1 MTHTNTAQVAFVVS
15 YGKYPFIRSFIYQ
28 FKYKF
33 KIEGTKANVFMYL
46 YLISG
51 LLFTLRALQNVR
63 SSPQTE
69 DRLQPSFQKA
79 YDAVLKRH
87 HNFAIRTVVQVALR
101 ACPKR
106 KEFYDRIAQGG
117 TQDKLDSELARW
129 LGGLEMI
136 LLRMM
141 DFYAMG
147 GHGDI

>member
-1 MTHTNTAQVAFVVS
+1 M
-15 YGKYPFIRSFIYQ
+15 
-28 FKYKF
+28 
-33 KIEGTKANVFMYL
+33 FMYL
-46 YLISG
+46 YLTSG

-117 TQDKLDSELARW
+117 AQDKLDSELARW